1 MAFDPTVS
9 TAFVVVGAAAQGLAL
24 VLARRPLRL
33 LRAGERA
40 RGRVTDNEE
49 AIVTGGRGSPRRY
62 FLPIIAFTTNRG
74 EHVSFKSASGGG
86 SPLAKD
92 TRVDLLYDPAKPKE
106 AVLATFRHLWLFPLV
121 TSLFG
126 LPFLAAGIFGLL

>member
-1 MAFDPTVS
+1 M
-9 TAFVVVGAAAQGLAL
+9 VVT
-24 VLARRPLRL
+24 
-33 LRAGERA
+33 ER
-40 RGRVTDNEE
+40 
-49 AIVTGGRGSPRRY
+49 RGSPRHY
-62 FLPIIAFTTNRG
+62 FLPVIAFTTNRG

-92 TRVDLLYDPAKPKE
+92 TRVELLYDPAKPQQ